1 MLRDEPTAHL
11 RRGFWFTSRIKKQT
25 FGKLNMLRDLLVHVD
40 GSQAGR
46 QRLQLAIDLA
56 LRTDARLS
64 GLHVMPPPDVTP
76 LYKPSQMEEAVAN
89 MSLKLASNAR
99 AAKKAFNEEVAPRL
113 ADTRWFE
120 ADGDV
125 VDGIC
130 DRARYADLVILGQY
144 ERQGPQVTHPLPIA
158 HSVVLRCGRPVLVVP
173 AAVGPISFAKA
184 AIAWDGSREAVRAV
198 HDALPLLAL
207 SQSVEIVTI
216 IAPSAVENA
225 DDAKHLSAHLANHGI
240 EIEAGAIQIR
250 SEEEPVALRQQM
262 EKADYDLLIMGG
274 YSHLMWLKFIFGG
287 ATQSILL
294 SSKIPVLV
302 SH

>member
-1 MLRDEPTAHL
+1 M
-11 RRGFWFTSRIKKQT
+11 F
-25 FGKLNMLRDLLVHVD
+25 RDLLVHMD

-46 QRLQLAIDLA
+46 RRLQFAIDLA
-56 LRTDARLS
+56 LRTGARLN
-64 GLHVMPPPDVTP
+64 GLHVMPPPEVPP
-76 LYKPSQMEEAVAN
+76 LYKPSQMDEATAN
-89 MSLKLASNAR
+89 MSLKLASKAR
-99 AAKKAFNEEVAPRL
+99 AARKVFSEEVAQRL
-113 ADTRWFE
+113 TDTRWFE

-125 VDGIC
+125 VHGIS
-130 DRARYADLVILGQY
+130 DSARYADLVILGQY
-144 ERQGPQVTHPLPIA
+144 EWQGPHVSHLLPIA

-173 AAVGPISFAKA
+173 ATVGPISFARV

-216 IAPSAVENA
+216 IPPSAVESD

-240 EIEAGAIQIR
+240 KIEGGVIQIR
-250 SEEEPVALRQQM
+250 AEEEPITLRKQM
-262 EKADYDLLIMGG
+262 ETAQYDLLVMGG
-274 YSHLMWLKFIFGG
+274 YSRPMWLEFIFGG
-287 ATQSILL
+287 TTQSMLL

>member
-1 MLRDEPTAHL
+1 
-11 RRGFWFTSRIKKQT
+11 
-25 FGKLNMLRDLLVHVD
+25 MLRDLLIHMD
-40 GSQAGR
+40 GSDAGR
-46 QRLQLAIDLA
+46 RRLQFAIDLA
-56 LRTDARLS
+56 LRTGARLS
-64 GLHVMPPPDVTP
+64 ALHVTPPPDVPP
-76 LYKPSQMEEAVAN
+76 LYKPSQLDEAVAN

-99 AAKKAFNEEVAPRL
+99 AAKEAFKDEVAQRL
-113 ADTRWFE
+113 SDTRWFE

-125 VDGIC
+125 ADGIC
-130 DRARYADLVILGQY
+130 ERARYADLVILGQY
-144 ERQGPQVTHPLPIA
+144 EWQVPQLAHPLPIA

-173 AAVGPISFAKA
+173 AAVESISFAQT

-216 IAPSAVENA
+216 ISPEAVESSE
-225 DDAKHLSAHLANHGI
+225 DAEHLSAHLANHGI
-240 EIEAGAIQIR
+240 KIEPDVIQTR
-250 SEEEPVALRQQM
+250 SEEEPIALRQQL
-262 EKADYDLLIMGG
+262 EKADYDLLVMGG
-274 YSHLMWLKFIFGG
+274 YSHPKWLEFIFGG

>member
-1 MLRDEPTAHL
+1 M
-11 RRGFWFTSRIKKQT
+11 F
-25 FGKLNMLRDLLVHVD
+25 RDLLVHVD
-40 GSQAGR
+40 GSDAGR
-46 QRLQLAIDLA
+46 RRLQFAIDIA
-56 LRTDARLS
+56 LRTGARLN
-64 GLHVMPPPDVTP
+64 GLHVMPPPDVPP
-76 LYKPSQMEEAVAN
+76 LYKPSQLDEAVAN
-89 MSLKLASNAR
+89 MSRKLAANAR
-99 AAKKAFNEEVAPRL
+99 AAKEAFKEEVAQRL
-113 ADTRWFE
+113 SDTRWFE

-125 VDGIC
+125 ADGIC

-144 ERQGPQVTHPLPIA
+144 EWQGPHVVHPLPIA

-207 SQSVEIVTI
+207 SQSVKIVTI
-216 IAPSAVENA
+216 IAPEAVESS

-240 EIEAGAIQIR
+240 KIEPGVIQTR
-250 SEEEPVALRQQM
+250 SEKEPVALRQQM
-262 EKADYDLLIMGG
+262 EEADYDLLVMGG
-274 YSHLMWLKFIFGG
+274 YSHPKWLEFIFGG
-287 ATQSILL
+287 ATRSILL